1 LISLALTSHAMDR
14 SSTAREALV
23 AELIGDLATLLDRVD
38 TLTPAIDDA
47 RHKMTAAAH
56 ELASGVA
63 PFKAHMV
70 GIAAQTQKAS
80 VQHILSRTNEAAA
93 KLLEAQTQA
102 MTVSA
107 QAIIDKEVG
116 PPLRQLARN
125 LEQLVADTNRRWDTW
140 LIYAATAT
148 ASAICSAMLV
158 LYVVYR

>member
-1 LISLALTSHAMDR
+1 MDR

>member
-1 LISLALTSHAMDR
+1 MDR

-38 TLTPAIDDA
+38 TVIPSIDDA
-47 RHKMTAAAH
+47 RLKMTAAAH
-56 ELASGVA
+56 ELTAGVA

-70 GIAAQTQKAS
+70 GIAAETKKAS
-80 VQHILSRTNEAAA
+80 VQHILRCTNEAAA

-107 QAIIDKEVG
+107 RAIIDKEVG

-125 LEQLVADTNRRWDTW
+125 LEQVGADTRRRWDTW
-140 LIYAATAT
+140 LIHAATAA

-158 LYVVYR
+158 LYIVYR